1 MEIYEINSDS
11 ERTTTDALEEP
22 LLGATRADLT
32 NESNG
37 RTNTSDPCGTNGMH
51 QVTYMEP
58 LLNNDEL
65 SPADSKAAMA
75 SYMLQQAAPIPS
87 MRYEFEADTTSEF
100 LSRLV
105 FYLFSIDSSF
115 YWEKS
120 HIGNPFRWSLYNARA
135 SDTICFSRISKVMH
149 FMQC

>member
-22 LLGATRADLT
+22 LLGATRGDL
-32 NESNG
+32 SNG
-37 RTNTSDPCGTNGMH
+37 RTNTSDPCATNGMD

-75 SYMLQQAAPIPS
+75 SYMLQQAATLPS

-100 LSRLV
+100 LRRLV
-105 FYLFSIDSSF
+105 FFFIF
-115 YWEKS
+115 
-120 HIGNPFRWSLYNARA
+120 N
-135 SDTICFSRISKVMH
+135 
-149 FMQC
+149 